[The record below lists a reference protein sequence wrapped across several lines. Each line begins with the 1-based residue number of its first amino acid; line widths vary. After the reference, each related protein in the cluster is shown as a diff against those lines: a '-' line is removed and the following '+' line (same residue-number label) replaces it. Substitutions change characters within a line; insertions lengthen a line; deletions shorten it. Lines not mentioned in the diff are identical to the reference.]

1 MLITSIQWVNALLG
15 CTSKTTCL
23 FLVLVRE
30 LTPEICPS
38 ILDAPC
44 TCHLAILHTSVTII
58 ISSWCHKTCIKTL
71 IFIHLLLFV
80 EFSLTDIN
88 SMQDVTLEIF

>member
-1 MLITSIQWVNALLG
+1 MLITSIQWVNTLLG
-15 CTSKTTCL
+15 CTSKTMC
-23 FLVLVRE
+23 FILVLVRE

-44 TCHLAILHTSVTII
+44 ICHLAILHTSVTII
-58 ISSWCHKTCIKTL
+58 ISSWCHDTCIKTL
-71 IFIHLLLFV
+71 IFIYFLFFV

-88 SMQDVTLEIF
+88 SVQDVTLEIL